1 MVFYKKSPE
10 KKVGFT
16 ASKKVGNAVERNFS
30 KRRMRASFLEFQ
42 EKIED
47 GIFVFVAKK
56 DILEIEYKELQKS
69 MRYALK
75 RVGALKKT

>member
-1 MVFYKKSPE
+1 
-10 KKVGFT
+10 
-16 ASKKVGNAVERNFS
+16 
-30 KRRMRASFLEFQ
+30 MRASFLEFQ

-69 MRYALK
+69 IRYALK
-75 RVGALKKT
+75 RVGALKQT

>member
-1 MVFYKKSPE
+1 
-10 KKVGFT
+10 
-16 ASKKVGNAVERNFS
+16 
-30 KRRMRASFLEFQ
+30 MRATFLEFQ

-69 MRYALK
+69 VHYALK
-75 RVGALKKT
+75 RVGALKNS

>member
-1 MVFYKKSPE
+1 M
-10 KKVGFT
+10 
-16 ASKKVGNAVERNFS
+16 GNAVARNFA

-42 EKIED
+42 EKVEE

-56 DILEIEYKELQKS
+56 DILDIGYKELQKS
-69 MRYALK
+69 IYYALK

>member
-1 MVFYKKSPE
+1 
-10 KKVGFT
+10 
-16 ASKKVGNAVERNFS
+16 VGNAVERNFS

-56 DILEIEYKELQKS
+56 DILTIDYKELQKNLS
-69 MRYALK
+69 YALK
-75 RVGALKKT
+75 RVGAFKKS